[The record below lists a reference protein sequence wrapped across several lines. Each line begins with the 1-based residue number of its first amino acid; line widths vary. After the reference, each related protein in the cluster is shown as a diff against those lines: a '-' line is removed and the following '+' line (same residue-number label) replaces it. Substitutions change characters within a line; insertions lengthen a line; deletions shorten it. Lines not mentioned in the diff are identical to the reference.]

1 MDTLRPL
8 ILIGLFTACLCAL
21 FMGLQHL
28 LGPRRTNSVKMMP
41 FECGNV
47 PLSKPKGRF
56 SVKFYTFAM
65 LFIIFDIELMFLFP
79 WAVVFRKLGA
89 AAFIEMLIFLGIVGI
104 GFLYAWRKG
113 ALEWD

>member
-1 MDTLRPL
+1 MEMRGAKNFDGSFYRMYRERPISPKSSQPLNLTTL
-8 ILIGLFTACLCAL
+8 
-21 FMGLQHL
+21 
-28 LGPRRTNSVKMMP
+28 
-41 FECGNV
+41 NV

-79 WAVVFRKLGA
+79 WATVFRKLGA